1 MHGHVA
7 VFRVRCADRKPNNL
21 DFPEFP
27 PWHVSCIV
35 FRCAALTCG
44 RPERRSSNGDLPVK
58 LDRVRIVLMSL
69 IGGLLFANQAVADE
83 KLKVAFVEFSQAS
96 GSSWVRANTESAKYL
111 QEHVPDLDITRVE
124 SVADGP
130 GVVPV
135 INNLIATGNKL
146 IFANS
151 YRYVTFIPKLPHQPP
166 CLLGYASGG
175 CGKGQMGHCPGRR
188 LVVRGAAGFPQRQRL
203 ELGSVLR
210 QGRRSREGQQV

>member
-1 MHGHVA
+1 MGQPIEDSIY
-7 VFRVRCADRKPNNL
+7 RVRGILQTMKAVSSNSWACCCFSRQMRRRKPNNL

-135 INNLIATGNKL
+135 INNLIAKGNKV

-151 YRYVTFIPKLPHQPP
+151 YGYGTFIPEIAKKHPEVDF
-166 CLLGYASGG
+166 
-175 CGKGQMGHCPGRR
+175 
-188 LVVRGAAGFPQRQRL
+188 LVQISDPK
-203 ELGSVLR
+203 
-210 QGRRSREGQQV
+210 